1 MHITDNTY
9 TETDKIQTIH
19 TQQNTCTETHKIH
32 THKTHIQYTQHI
44 YTIHT
49 PHTLVWVS
57 LVNMKQSSEYRPH
70 VFQFSLARNPGMPS
84 VRFVFSLHTSHTC
97 SLISKHMRTFG
108 LQ

>member
-57 LVNMKQSSEYRPH
+57 LVNMKQSGTNFFQTLKQLGSLLPRFKSRQFGAEPH
-70 VFQFSLARNPGMPS
+70 V
-84 VRFVFSLHTSHTC
+84 
-97 SLISKHMRTFG
+97 HMDIK
-108 LQ
+108 